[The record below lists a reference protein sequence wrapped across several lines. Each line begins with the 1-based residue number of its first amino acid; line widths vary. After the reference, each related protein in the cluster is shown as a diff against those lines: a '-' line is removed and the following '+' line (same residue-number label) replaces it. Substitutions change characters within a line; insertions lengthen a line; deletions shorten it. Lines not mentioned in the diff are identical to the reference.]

1 MSQAALEVLLRRDRI
16 IVVAALSTLLV
27 AAWIY
32 LLYLACGMSDMA
44 MSDMSA
50 MPGMSITMPDM
61 HPWSWI
67 EFATLVVMWMV
78 MMVAMM
84 IPAAAPMILTFA
96 TVHRRRTDEGKPGV
110 ATAIFALGYLLV
122 WGVFSIAAAAGQ
134 AVLHAQALL
143 STEMAA
149 ATPMFAGALLVAA
162 GVFQWTP
169 LKRACLS
176 TCRSP
181 LSFLMSR
188 WREGRAGSLV
198 MGVHHGLYC
207 LGCCWA
213 LMGLLFVAGVMNLL
227 WVAGIAIIVLIEKV
241 TPRGDLFARL
251 AGVVLAAAGMVLA
264 ARAVLSA

>member
-1 MSQAALEVLLRRDRI
+1 MSLAALDVLLRRDRVI
-16 IVVAALSTLLV
+16 ALLALGGLLV
-27 AAWIY
+27 AAWSY
-32 LLYLACGMSDMA
+32 LLYLACGMADPA
-44 MSDMSA
+44 MSGMPG

-67 EFATLVVMWMV
+67 EFGALVGMWAV

-96 TVHRRRTDEGKPGV
+96 AVHRRRSEEGRPAV
-110 ATAIFALGYLLV
+110 PTSIFLLGYLVV
-122 WGVFSIAAAAGQ
+122 WSLFSVAAAAGQ
-134 AVLHAQALL
+134 AVLHARALL
-143 STEMAA
+143 SPEMSAA
-149 ATPMFAGALLVAA
+149 SPMLVGGLLVAA

-176 TCRSP
+176 ACRSP

-188 WREGRAGSLV
+188 WREGRAGSFLL
-198 MGVHHGLYC
+198 GVQHGLYC

-227 WVAGIAIIVLIEKV
+227 WVAGIAVIVLIEKV
-241 TPRGDLFARL
+241 APRGDLLARL
-251 AGVVLAAAGMVLA
+251 AGVALVVAGVVVA
-264 ARAVLSA
+264 TRTGFS